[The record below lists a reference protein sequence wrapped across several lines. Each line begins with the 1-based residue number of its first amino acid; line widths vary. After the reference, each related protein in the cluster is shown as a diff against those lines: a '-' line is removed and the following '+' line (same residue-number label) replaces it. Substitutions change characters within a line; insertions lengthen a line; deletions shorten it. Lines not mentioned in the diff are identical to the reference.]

1 MTSSVLNEAKVFFV
15 FKHQEVKMYEGMEAK
30 IKEF

>member
-15 FKHQEVKMYEGMEAK
+15 FKHQEMKMYEGMEVK
-30 IKEF
+30 IHAF